1 MTTRN
6 QTLTD
11 SEQRARDVGARIEPG
26 GHVFPRRLH
35 YWGPGPRKTWLSL
48 RTAIREG
55 RVRAWT
61 TSSFDMYLV
70 DVISPYP
77 EAQADHRVFA
87 VTRRDNLKDTHAVVV
102 GGLASL
108 TLWLDSY
115 ARRMDP
121 KTGQTR
127 IA

>member
-11 SEQRARDVGARIEPG
+11 REQRARDVGARLEPG

-48 RTAIREG
+48 RTAIRQG

-61 TSSFDMYLV
+61 THSFDMYLV
-70 DVISPYP
+70 NVICPNP
-77 EAQADHRVFA
+77 EAQADHHVFA
-87 VTRRDNLKDTHAVVV
+87 VARRDNLKDTHAVVV
-102 GGLASL
+102 GDLGSL
-108 TLWLDSY
+108 VLWLERS

-121 KTGQTR
+121 KTGQVQL
-127 IA
+127 A